1 MIISIDDNAFGN
13 IAVGSLA
20 SFVHT
25 GDTEPDSTGWQ
36 LGDIVIAIADAGAD
50 HLPLPFFIHLTLQ
63 DEGARGAELLRL
75 PQNQHR
81 VLIFLGDL
89 RGPGGLWH
97 SCNRQAARTGGIAK
111 SIRCHTFVQP
121 GLLLSGVR
129 DGENLASI
137 GA

>member
-1 MIISIDDNAFGN
+1 MIVSIYDNALGT

-25 GDTEPDSTGWQ
+25 GDAEPDSTGRQ

-50 HLPLPFFIHLTLQ
+50 RLPLAFFFHLTLQ
-63 DEGARGAELLRL
+63 DEGAGRTELLRL

-81 VLIFLGDL
+81 VSIFLGDL

-97 SCNRQAARTGGIAK
+97 SCNRQAARTGGIAQ
-111 SIRCHTFVQP
+111 SIRRHTFVQP